1 LIQVKALQS
10 DRRHSASD
18 KKEIVMPFESILYV
32 TFVLSA
38 LALFASTLA
47 YADWATRHANDP
59 VRMPAH
65 FAEDK
70 PCCHDN
76 DAGPVRKAA

>member
-1 LIQVKALQS
+1 M
-10 DRRHSASD
+10 
-18 KKEIVMPFESILYV
+18 KEKRETVMPVETILYV

-47 YADWATRHANDP
+47 YAERATRHANDP
-59 VRMPAH
+59 VRTPAR
-65 FAEDK
+65 FAQEK

-76 DAGPVRKAA
+76 DAEPVRKAA